1 MSTLDEKLKELLI
14 DISELP
20 DDFISDSDVEAIK
33 QAFIDEGWMKPQ
45 VTTYTNGYSHP
56 ITPNDGDLIPA
67 YDNIRMTGPEYL
79 ARFEKEYPLIV
90 HQLVLYRE
98 DYWKAEDVMK
108 AAKRAAGVDE

>member
-1 MSTLDEKLKELLI
+1 MSLDKRLNEIKHF
-14 DISELP
+14 DCPGHAATP
-20 DDFISDSDVEAIK
+20 DCYEAIK